1 MHTAM
6 HGHTGAR
13 AHYMH
18 TLHPLGE
25 QVQALRVMHAVD
37 TLHAPSGIFFAWMS
51 QQRSPKAAPAAAKRT
66 PKTAGTGKERARGGG
81 AARSTLPDGL
91 CYKRWDELMR
101 VGAPHAART
110 HGSPGGTNS
119 TTAGPVPCECPL
131 AVAQPQPHVQRA
143 ARQHGTVAGAE
154 ACADGTVD
162 LEGPHYYVSTL
173 RVLAAACQPQSA
185 VSAARNAIRQ
195 PPMPR

>member
-1 MHTAM
+1 MNTAM

-37 TLHAPSGIFFAWMS
+37 ALHAPSGIFFAWMS

-66 PKTAGTGKERARGGG
+66 PKTAGAGKERARGGG
-81 AARSTLPDGL
+81 AARSALPDGL

-101 VGAPHAART
+101 VGAPHARTVRPAVPTALPPALCHASARLVSRSRSRMRN
-110 HGSPGGTNS
+110 GRRGNV
-119 TTAGPVPCECPL
+119 GPSQ
-131 AVAQPQPHVQRA
+131 ARRRA
-143 ARQHGTVAGAE
+143 LMGRSISKVRAT
-154 ACADGTVD
+154 
-162 LEGPHYYVSTL
+162 
-173 RVLAAACQPQSA
+173 
-185 VSAARNAIRQ
+185 
-195 PPMPR
+195 

>member
-18 TLHPLGE
+18 TLPPLGE

-37 TLHAPSGIFFAWMS
+37 ALHAPSGIFFAWMS

-81 AARSTLPDGL
+81 VARSALPDGL

-101 VGAPHAART
+101 VGAPHART
-110 HGSPGGTNS
+110 VRPADQQHYRRSS
-119 TTAGPVPCECPL
+119 AMRVPAWCRAA
-131 AVAQPQPHVQRA
+131 AVA
-143 ARQHGTVAGAE
+143 
-154 ACADGTVD
+154 CATG
-162 LEGPHYYVSTL
+162 G
-173 RVLAAACQPQSA
+173 SA
-185 VSAARNAIRQ
+185 TWDRRRRGGVR
-195 PPMPR
+195 